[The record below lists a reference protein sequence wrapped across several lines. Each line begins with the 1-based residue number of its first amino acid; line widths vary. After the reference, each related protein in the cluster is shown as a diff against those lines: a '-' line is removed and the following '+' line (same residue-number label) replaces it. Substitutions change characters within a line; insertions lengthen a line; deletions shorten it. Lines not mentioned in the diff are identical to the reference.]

1 MSNQQQRRL
10 VKTAVADCS
19 AAQNLSETAATRSDT
34 YAALK
39 ISQRAISLIGEDS
52 TALIISEQS
61 AAAQIGEDSSGG
73 LLSRLLSRIAQQ
85 IAQQQ
90 TGSAAHW

>member
-1 MSNQQQRRL
+1 LKNKTLRQAQQR
-10 VKTAVADCS
+10 
-19 AAQNLSETAATRSDT
+19 
-34 YAALK
+34 
-39 ISQRAISLIGEDS
+39 IGEDS
-52 TALIISEQS
+52 SGGLLSRLLSSRQ
-61 AAAQIGEDSSGG
+61 AQQRIGEDSSGG